1 MANQVS
7 FSISSSVRKIFMRS
21 ISEAVGDLIKEDVK
35 RNRLRTHNGNGGRI
49 WDFLNTE
56 LCEGFNS
63 PDCMAYITQRGP
75 WEMVMVYERESKR
88 LFTVMREARFA
99 TIRKDTYRRPRMH
112 YLDMLTQHLN
122 KDLLAPVGQTTM
134 FENEFSD
141 QDDLHNLV
149 DRLLHEPLQDGAVI
163 DRHVLVLFESQ
174 NYQLTSIRAV
184 MLDSN
189 LDVVAEEN
197 WSDTINAKESII
209 VESVDTPN
217 NPSNDPNRGLRL
229 TSKAAARK
237 KEKMQFKDNDN
248 DAGVVNNRR

>member
-1 MANQVS
+1 MAHQVS
-7 FSISSSVRKIFMRS
+7 FSISPIVREIVMRS

-63 PDCMAYITQRGP
+63 PDCMAYVTQRGP

-99 TIRKDTYRRPRMH
+99 TIRKETYSRRRMH
-112 YLDMLTQHLN
+112 YLDMLTRHLN
-122 KDLLAPVGQTTM
+122 NDLTAPVGQTTM
-134 FENEFSD
+134 FEKEFVD
-141 QDDLHNLV
+141 QDDLHELV
-149 DRLLHEPLQDGAVI
+149 SRLLRDLLRDGVVI
-163 DRHVLVLFESQ
+163 ERHVLVLFESQ
-174 NYQLTSIRAV
+174 NYQLTSVRAV

-189 LDVVAEEN
+189 LDIVAEEN
-197 WSDTINAKESII
+197 WSSKISARDSVIADT
-209 VESVDTPN
+209 VDTPN
-217 NPSNDPNRGLRL
+217 NPANDPNHGLRL

-237 KEKMQFKDNDN
+237 KEKLRLKEKEAEQ
-248 DAGVVNNRR
+248 AQ

>member
-1 MANQVS
+1 MAHQVS
-7 FSISSSVRKIFMRS
+7 FSISPIVREIVMRS

-63 PDCMAYITQRGP
+63 PDCMAYVTQRGP

-88 LFTVMREARFA
+88 LFTFMREARFA
-99 TIRKDTYRRPRMH
+99 TIRKEAYKRRRMH
-112 YLDMLTQHLN
+112 YLDMLTRHLN
-122 KDLLAPVGQTTM
+122 KELLAPVGQTSL
-134 FENEFSD
+134 FENKFDD
-141 QDDLHNLV
+141 QDDLHELV
-149 DRLLHEPLQDGAVI
+149 GRLLCALQRDGAVI
-163 DRHVLVLFESQ
+163 ERHVLVLFESQ

-189 LDVVAEEN
+189 LDIVAEEN
-197 WSDTINAKESII
+197 WSNKII
-209 VESVDTPN
+209 ANDSVIVDYVDVPN
-217 NPSNDPNRGLRL
+217 DPANDPNRGLRL

-237 KEKMQFKDNDN
+237 KEKMRIKEKDLEQ
-248 DAGVVNNRR
+248 AQ

>member
-1 MANQVS
+1 MVHLVS
-7 FSISSSVRKIFMRS
+7 FSISPLVREIVMRS

-63 PDCMAYITQRGP
+63 PDCMAYVTQRGP

-88 LFTVMREARFA
+88 LFTFMREARFA
-99 TIRKDTYRRPRMH
+99 TIRKDTYKRRRMH
-112 YLDMLTQHLN
+112 YLDMLTRHLN
-122 KDLLAPVGQTTM
+122 KELLAPVGQTSL
-134 FENEFSD
+134 FENKFDD
-141 QDDLHNLV
+141 QDDLHELV
-149 DRLLHEPLQDGAVI
+149 GRLLCDLQRDGAVI
-163 DRHVLVLFESQ
+163 ERHVLVLFESQ

-189 LDVVAEEN
+189 LDIVAEEN
-197 WSDTINAKESII
+197 WSDKITANDSVI
-209 VESVDTPN
+209 VDSVDVPN
-217 NPSNDPNRGLRL
+217 DPANDPNRGLRL

-237 KEKMQFKDNDN
+237 KEKMRIKEKDSEQ
-248 DAGVVNNRR
+248 AQ

>member
-1 MANQVS
+1 MAHQVS
-7 FSISSSVRKIFMRS
+7 FSISPIVREIVMRS

-63 PDCMAYITQRGP
+63 PDCMAYVTQRGP

-88 LFTVMREARFA
+88 LFTFMREARFA
-99 TIRKDTYRRPRMH
+99 TIRKEAYKRRRMH
-112 YLDMLTQHLN
+112 YLDMLTRHLN
-122 KDLLAPVGQTTM
+122 KELLAPVGQTSL
-134 FENEFSD
+134 FENKFDD
-141 QDDLHNLV
+141 QDDLHELV
-149 DRLLHEPLQDGAVI
+149 GRLLCTLQRDGAVI
-163 DRHVLVLFESQ
+163 ERHVLVLFESQ

-189 LDVVAEEN
+189 LDIVTEEN
-197 WSDTINAKESII
+197 WSNKII
-209 VESVDTPN
+209 ANDSVIVDSVDVPN
-217 NPSNDPNRGLRL
+217 DPANDPNRGLRL

-237 KEKMQFKDNDN
+237 KEKMRIKEKDLEQ
-248 DAGVVNNRR
+248 AQ